1 MKVHSPSLKALEN
14 PRTVS
19 FKRYFL
25 GNFVDNSDI
34 FVTALLVQEERI
46 LIPVSYFL
54 FIVIIVL
61 VNFLSPCPPFSQL
74 QLQLKLSQDAI
85 YMANTDWENERKW
98 WVHYKACS
106 GAKSNNCFWPVSTAT
121 VLLLWLCCCQLTV
134 SCKSSLNFQ
143 KIRFLFFKCHSPWTL
158 RRFEI
163 KWVNF
168 YSNNLNDFAQVFVI
182 RNVLS
187 SHGGLIMSQLCMVD
201 FSGYKSNY
209 WARRPS
215 NT

>member
-25 GNFVDNSDI
+25 GHFVDNSDI

-54 FIVIIVL
+54 FIVRYAHSLVIIVL
-61 VNFLSPCPPFSQL
+61 VNFRSPCPPVC
-74 QLQLKLSQDAI
+74 QLQLKLCRMSHWWRTQTEK
-85 YMANTDWENERKW
+85 MNENDEC
-98 WVHYKACS
+98 KAQ
-106 GAKSNNCFWPVSTAT
+106 AKSNNCFLPVSTATT
-121 VLLLWLCCCQLTV
+121 VLLLWLCQLTV
-134 SCKSSLNFQ
+134 SCKSSINFQ

-163 KWVNF
+163 K
-168 YSNNLNDFAQVFVI
+168 
-182 RNVLS
+182 
-187 SHGGLIMSQLCMVD
+187 
-201 FSGYKSNY
+201 
-209 WARRPS
+209 
-215 NT
+215 

>member
-74 QLQLKLSQDAI
+74 QLQLKLCQDATWRTQTEKT
-85 YMANTDWENERKW
+85 NENDECTAKR
-98 WVHYKACS
+98 AQAQRATTAS
-106 GAKSNNCFWPVSTAT
+106 G
-121 VLLLWLCCCQLTV
+121 Q
-134 SCKSSLNFQ
+134 
-143 KIRFLFFKCHSPWTL
+143 
-158 RRFEI
+158 
-163 KWVNF
+163 
-168 YSNNLNDFAQVFVI
+168 
-182 RNVLS
+182 
-187 SHGGLIMSQLCMVD
+187 
-201 FSGYKSNY
+201 
-209 WARRPS
+209 
-215 NT
+215 